1 MNLLMTRLQFSIPLR
16 NQIERKRAFSKAFNF
31 IYFNRIEGIYIE
43 FGVASGM
50 TLNFALMNAKAR
62 KMDQMEFFGVDT
74 FLGFPETSG
83 PETDFKSYKS
93 IVGSRSFSIKM
104 VKRVLRLK
112 NTNSLNLIKL
122 NMERD
127 NLKEIVEVLA
137 KKKVALA
144 HLDMD
149 YYSPTLN
156 ALNVLSESL
165 TIGSVLMFDNY
176 FFFGANDN
184 MGERRALI
192 EFKESH
198 PKIIISDY
206 FTYGWHGKAF
216 VVSSIG

>member
-1 MNLLMTRLQFSIPLR
+1 MNLFVTRLQFSIPLR
-16 NQIERKRAFSKAFNF
+16 MQIERRRAFSKAFNF
-31 IYFNRIEGIYIE
+31 IYFNKIEGAYIE

-50 TLNFALMNAKAR
+50 TLNFALLNAKAR
-62 KMDQMEFFGVDT
+62 KMNQMNFFGVDT
-74 FLGFPETSG
+74 FLGFPETNG

-93 IVGSRSFSIKM
+93 IVGSRNFSMKM
-104 VKRVLRLK
+104 VKRVLSIGKAK
-112 NTNSLNLIKL
+112 NLHLFKL
-122 NMERD
+122 NMESD
-127 NLKEIVEVLA
+127 SLKELEESLA
-137 KKKVALA
+137 KNKVAIA

-156 ALNVLSESL
+156 ALSVLSESFS
-165 TIGSVLMFDNY
+165 IGSILMFDNY
-176 FFFGANDN
+176 FFFGADDN

-198 PKIIISDY
+198 PKIIVSDY